1 MATFEATLSTFT
13 LENSL
18 DYSINAFLSVVKILR
33 FLGDRIY
40 KGIHQMNT
48 VCFHETKSSQA
59 VINLL
64 HFLLFC

>member
-1 MATFEATLSTFT
+1 METFDATLSTFT
-13 LENSL
+13 LVNSL
-18 DYSINAFLSVVKILR
+18 EYNINAFLSVVKILR

-40 KGIHQMNT
+40 SSNEHY
-48 VCFHETKSSQA
+48 VLHETISSQA